1 MRVNADVCIRCPPT
15 ILQVGRPNNVPQA
28 APVIAYIQ
36 EEAAKYPRIY
46 VASIHPDL
54 SRDDVKR

>member
-1 MRVNADVCIRCPPT
+1 MATLGVLSPFFL
-15 ILQVGRPNNVPQA
+15 LQVGRPNNVPQA

>member
-1 MRVNADVCIRCPPT
+1 M
-15 ILQVGRPNNVPQA
+15 LQVGRPNNVPQA

-54 SRDDVKR
+54 SREDVKR